1 MDIFPID
8 SPRWAL
14 LDRLVDRYR
23 QFPQVEALAL
33 AGSLTSGASTDPA
46 SDIDLCVYINA
57 PIPLEARVAL
67 VEQLGG
73 ASQAS
78 MGLDYWGPGD
88 EWFDAASGIE
98 VDAVYW
104 ETGWMEENLKQVLER
119 CIPSLGYTTAFW
131 HTVRSSRILFDR
143 SGWFRR
149 LQQWSEQPYP
159 EPLRQAIIAR
169 NHAVL
174 REIIPGYAHQ
184 VEKAARRGDL
194 VSVNHRVAALL
205 ASYFDVIFA
214 YNRVL
219 HPGEKRLLE
228 QAARLCPRLPEN
240 MAAQVTAL
248 LQFSGAGD
256 ERLAGAVNDLLD
268 GLDALLS
275 SSAL

>member
-1 MDIFPID
+1 MDPID
-8 SPRWAL
+8 SSRQAL
-14 LDRLVDRYR
+14 VERLVALYR
-23 QFPQVEALAL
+23 RFPQVEALAL

-57 PIPLEARVAL
+57 PIPLEERLAL

-73 ASQAS
+73 AARAS

-104 ETGWMEENLKQVLER
+104 ETGWMEETLKNILER
-119 CIPSLGYTTAFW
+119 CQASLGYTTAFW
-131 HTVRSSRILFDR
+131 HTVRSSRSLYDR
-143 SGWFRR
+143 SGWFAR
-149 LQQWSEQPYP
+149 LQAWCARPYP
-159 EPLRQAIIAR
+159 EALRQAIIVR
-169 NHAVL
+169 NSAVL
-174 REIIPGYAHQ
+174 REIIPAYAHQ

-214 YNRVL
+214 YNRVP

-228 QAARLCPRLPEN
+228 QAARMCPRLPRD
-240 MAAQVTAL
+240 MASQVNAL
-248 LQFSGAGD
+248 LHSAGAGD
-256 ERLAGAVNDLLD
+256 EHLVGAIHDLLD
-268 GLDALLS
+268 GLDELLK
-275 SSAL
+275 SAG